1 MRLILK
7 LALLITANRSIRS
20 AYRFPTDNC
29 PGYYGFAFPKG
40 ANRTSAQIAQT
51 PTSTPSSSSQCLSL
65 TAPTS
70 TPTLSAGSAT
80 LGLSSNTYSVYGR
93 PGAAQVQL
101 IGVDDL
107 PKGVWDQ
114 PQPE

>member
-1 MRLILK
+1 MFSLDEHLVTNH
-7 LALLITANRSIRS
+7 LTHS

-29 PGYYGFAFPKG
+29 PGYYGFAFPSG
-40 ANRTSAQIAQT
+40 ANRTQAQIAQK

-70 TPTLSAGSAT
+70 TPTFSAGSAT
-80 LGLSSNTYSVYGR
+80 SGSGLSSQTYEVYGR
-93 PGAAQVQL
+93 PGAAQVPL
-101 IGVDDL
+101 VGVGDL